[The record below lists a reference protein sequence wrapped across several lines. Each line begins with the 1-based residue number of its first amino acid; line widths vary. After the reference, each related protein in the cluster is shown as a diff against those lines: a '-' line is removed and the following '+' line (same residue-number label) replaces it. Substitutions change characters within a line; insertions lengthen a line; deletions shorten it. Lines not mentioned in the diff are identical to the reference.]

1 MDRYSKNY
9 DAIRGREQ
17 QLIDFYGG
25 IGSKRVVNDIRG
37 VSKIN
42 PFGRD
47 FHNASNAEFGRLAPY
62 TGY

>member
-1 MDRYSKNY
+1 M
-9 DAIRGREQ
+9 IRGREQ
-17 QLIDFYGG
+17 QLIDYYGG
-25 IGSKRVVNDIRG
+25 IGSKRVANDIRG

-47 FHNASNAEFGRLAPY
+47 FHNASNADFGRLAPY